1 MSEPAS
7 GSPEAASS
15 KSRRFAFSDGK
26 SNKYWEISTSG
37 TQVTVRFGRIA
48 TQGQTQTKG
57 FPDDVAAGKHAAK
70 LIEEKLGK
78 GYVEVK

>member
-1 MSEPAS
+1 LIFIYYPSYAI
-7 GSPEAASS
+7 G
-15 KSRRFAFSDGK
+15 G
-26 SNKYWEISTSG
+26 
-37 TQVTVRFGRIA
+37 GRTRA
-48 TQGQTQTKG
+48 VAWLKACAGANADQG